1 MDEDTAAMLAGQYIR
16 EQLESMAND
25 YADVAE
31 FLVEED
37 AEPGGLDKVARFI
50 RSISEQLIDQLG

>member
-1 MDEDTAAMLAGQYIR
+1 MDKDEAAALAGQYIR

-31 FLVEED
+31 FLVEEG
-37 AEPGGLDKVARFI
+37 AEPGGLDLVANFI
-50 RSISEQLIDQLG
+50 RSITEQLVEQLG